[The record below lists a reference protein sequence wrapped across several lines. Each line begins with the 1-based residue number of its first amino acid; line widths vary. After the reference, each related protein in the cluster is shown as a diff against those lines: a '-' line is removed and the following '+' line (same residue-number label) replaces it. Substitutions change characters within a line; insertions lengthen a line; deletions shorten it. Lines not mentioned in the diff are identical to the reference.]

1 MEQSMDSKTC
11 DRRRIQTVRSG
22 REGWPV
28 HYVIIKL
35 ETNEQTL
42 LPISQLSH
50 LDHTND
56 QGDYS

>member
-1 MEQSMDSKTC
+1 MELVIEKGYRQEES
-11 DRRRIQTVRSG
+11 VRD
-22 REGWPV
+22 WWLV
-28 HYVIIKL
+28 HSVIINL
-35 ETNEQTL
+35 DINEQTL